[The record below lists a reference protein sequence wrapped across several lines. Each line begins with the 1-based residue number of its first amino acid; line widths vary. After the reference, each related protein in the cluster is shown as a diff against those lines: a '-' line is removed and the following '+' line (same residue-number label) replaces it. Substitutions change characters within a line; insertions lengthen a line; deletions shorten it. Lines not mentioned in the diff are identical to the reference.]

1 MSEPKMFSV
10 EDALNLHDLQ
20 GQRQVIDVQIAAI
33 INAYGVE
40 GPAQIVQDPK
50 GRWIGIQAA
59 IVPPNITLVPDD
71 SEAAVDELLEAKSFA
86 EKAKKKK
93 TS

>member
-1 MSEPKMFSV
+1 MSEPKLFTVS
-10 EDALNLHDLQ
+10 DALDLQLLQ
-20 GQRQVIDVQIAAI
+20 GQRTIIDQQISTI
-33 INAYGVE
+33 INAYGIE
-40 GPAQIVQDPK
+40 GPASIIQDPK

-71 SEAAVDELLEAKSFA
+71 SSPVDEVLEAKSFA